1 MRIKG
6 FSPMINKELSF
17 LFPRAL
23 ILDGIIYLITLP
35 FYRLC
40 IEIPLGLV
48 LGTLVMTLNFILLG
62 YSSEHAV
69 EKRSAASAKRY
80 MFLFY
85 IIRFTIM
92 GALFAVSVKTTY
104 INVVTAAIPQ
114 LYPKICYTLD
124 AAVKKRKEGK
134 DL

>member
-6 FSPMINKELSF
+6 LSKMVNKELDF
-17 LFPRAL
+17 LLPRAL

-35 FYRLC
+35 FYGFG
-40 IEIPLGLV
+40 IEIPSGLM
-48 LGTLVMTLNFILLG
+48 LGTLVMALNFILLG
-62 YSSEHAV
+62 YSSERAV
-69 EKRSAASAKRY
+69 EKRSVSSAKRY

-85 IIRFTIM
+85 LIRFTIM
-92 GALFAVSVKTTY
+92 GVLFAVSVKTPH